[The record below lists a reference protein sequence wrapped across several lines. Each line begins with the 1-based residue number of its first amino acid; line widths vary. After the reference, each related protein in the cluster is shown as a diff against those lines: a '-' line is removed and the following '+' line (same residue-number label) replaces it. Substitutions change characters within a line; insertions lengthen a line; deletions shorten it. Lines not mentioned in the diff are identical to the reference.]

1 MKDKSEDI
9 VLAELKKIESLGD
22 DPIGALASLPGNQ
35 YHQLVTML
43 ERSTGFPYDE
53 IVGILEILRDCP
65 REKHAQGCDLSIE
78 DFRVNQT
85 EDGFEGMARFTDG
98 TVAAWGENSFIIK
111 PLMATVLAALN
122 NPNKIVQFVPN
133 PPEEIMLAAFKIPSE
148 RVQFVPKAEVRF
160 QTYKDLIA
168 SWEAANDADDFR
180 PEDVI
185 LWLTIMGKDAYLPRE
200 DGYHRLIDG
209 KIEVEPFDV

>member
-1 MKDKSEDI
+1 MDKSEDI
-9 VLAELKKIESLGD
+9 LAELRKIESLGD

-43 ERSTGFPYDE
+43 ECSTGFPYDE
-53 IVGILEILRDCP
+53 IVGILAILRNCP
-65 REKHAQGCDLSIE
+65 REKHAQDCDLSIE

-98 TVAAWGENSFIIK
+98 TVAVWGENSFIIK
-111 PLMATVLAALN
+111 PL
-122 NPNKIVQFVPN
+122 
-133 PPEEIMLAAFKIPSE
+133 
-148 RVQFVPKAEVRF
+148 AEVRF
-160 QTYKDLIA
+160 QTYKDSIA